1 MFELLEKY
9 LMNPLVK
16 FSQKKFVRAVQAAGI
31 AAMPFT
37 IVGSMFLVLHVL
49 PRVIKPLQGF
59 YDNYLVQFADIYL
72 LAITASIA
80 LLALYFLCVIGYE
93 YTRLVAEEEEINLSP
108 ISGMLLSVFGF
119 FITLP
124 QFAKDGSL
132 KLLTDLDNGIING
145 WSIGDAP
152 NRLGSTG
159 VFTAIVVSYVAVNVY
174 RFCVKK
180 NIVIKL
186 PDSIPTGIA
195 NSFTAL
201 IPSFFVAVLMILVNG
216 ILIGLGTDVFD
227 IISKPFSFVTGLTT
241 SWIGTMI
248 IMFLISA
255 VWLVGI
261 HANVIGA
268 FLTPIVLYNMEMN
281 IKGANIPFAGGFD
294 NAYMFIGGAG
304 GTLGLVL
311 LMVIFAKSE
320 QFKIL
325 GRAALI
331 PGIFNINEP
340 IIFGLPIVYN
350 PFFAVPFILSPM
362 ATGTIAY
369 FAVKLGIV
377 KPMIAQFAWPI
388 PGGFNAFIGTGGDWK
403 AFVLAIITFAVSTMI
418 YFPFFKKRD
427 TELYNEQLE
436 IERQKSEN

>member
-1 MFELLEKY
+1 MFEFLEKY
-9 LMNPLVK
+9 LMKPMVK
-16 FSQKKFVRAVQAAGI
+16 FSQIKFVRSVQAAGV

-37 IVGSMFLVLHVL
+37 IVGSMFLVLHIL
-49 PRVIKPLQGF
+49 PKVITPLQGF
-59 YDNYLVQFADIYL
+59 YEAYLVQFADIYL
-72 LAITASIA
+72 LALTASIG
-80 LLALYFLCVIGYE
+80 LIALYFLCVIGYE
-93 YTRLVAEEEEINLSP
+93 YTRLVSEEEDLNLSP
-108 ISGMLLSVFGF
+108 ISGMLLSVFAF

-124 QFAKDGSL
+124 QFAKDSSL
-132 KLLTDLDNGIING
+132 KLLTDAENGIING
-145 WSIGDAP
+145 WAIGDAP

-159 VFTAIVVSYVAVNVY
+159 VFTAIIVSYVAVNIY

-186 PDSIPTGIA
+186 PDSIPAGIA

-201 IPSFFVAVLMILVNG
+201 IPSFFVAVTMIIVNG
-216 ILIGLGTDVFD
+216 ILISLGTDVFD
-227 IISKPFSFVTGLTT
+227 IISKPFAFVTVLTT

-311 LMVIFAKSE
+311 LMVLFAKSE
-320 QFKIL
+320 QFKVL
-325 GRAALI
+325 GKAALI

-350 PFFAVPFILSPM
+350 PFFSVPFILSPM
-362 ATGTIAY
+362 VTGTIAY
-369 FAVKLGIV
+369 FATKSGLV
-377 KPMIAQFAWPI
+377 KPIIAQFAWPI

-403 AFVLAIITFAVSTMI
+403 AFVLAIVTFTVSTLI
-418 YFPFFKKRD
+418 YYPFFKKRD
-427 TELYNEQLE
+427 QQLYDEQLE
-436 IERQKSEN
+436 AEKSL

>member
-1 MFELLEKY
+1 MFEFLEKY
-9 LMNPLVK
+9 LMKPMVK
-16 FSQKKFVRAVQAAGI
+16 FSQIKFVRSVQAAGI

-37 IVGSMFLVLHVL
+37 IVGSMFLVLHIL
-49 PRVIKPLQGF
+49 PKVITPLQGF
-59 YDNYLVQFADIYL
+59 YEAYLVQFADIYL
-72 LAITASIA
+72 LALTASIG
-80 LLALYFLCVIGYE
+80 LIALYFLCVIGYE
-93 YTRLVAEEEEINLSP
+93 YTRLVSEEEDLNLSP
-108 ISGMLLSVFGF
+108 ISGMLLSVFAF

-124 QFAKDGSL
+124 QFAKDSSL
-132 KLLTDLDNGIING
+132 KLLTDAENGIING
-145 WSIGDAP
+145 WAIGDAP

-159 VFTAIVVSYVAVNVY
+159 VFTAIIVSYVAVNIY

-186 PDSIPTGIA
+186 PDSIPAGIA

-201 IPSFFVAVLMILVNG
+201 IPSFFVAVTMIIVNG
-216 ILIGLGTDVFD
+216 ILISLGTDVFD
-227 IISKPFSFVTGLTT
+227 IISKPFAFVTVLTT

-261 HANVIGA
+261 HGNVIGA

-311 LMVIFAKSE
+311 LMVLFAKSE
-320 QFKIL
+320 QFKVL
-325 GRAALI
+325 GKAALI

-362 ATGTIAY
+362 VTGTIAY
-369 FAVKLGIV
+369 FATKSGLV
-377 KPMIAQFAWPI
+377 KPIIAQFAWPI

-403 AFVLAIITFAVSTMI
+403 AFVLAIVTFTVSTLI
-418 YFPFFKKRD
+418 YYPFFKKRD
-427 TELYNEQLE
+427 QQLYDEQLE
-436 IERQKSEN
+436 AEKSL

>member
-1 MFELLEKY
+1 MFEFLEKY
-9 LMNPLVK
+9 LMKPMVK
-16 FSQKKFVRAVQAAGI
+16 FSQIKFVRSVQAAGV

-37 IVGSMFLVLHVL
+37 IVGSMFLVLHIL
-49 PRVIKPLQGF
+49 PKVITPLQGF
-59 YDNYLVQFADIYL
+59 YEAYLVQFADIYL
-72 LAITASIA
+72 LALTASIG
-80 LLALYFLCVIGYE
+80 LIALYFLCVIGYE
-93 YTRLVAEEEEINLSP
+93 YTRLVSEEEDLNLSP
-108 ISGMLLSVFGF
+108 ISGMLLSVFAF

-124 QFAKDGSL
+124 QFAKDSSL
-132 KLLTDLDNGIING
+132 KLLTDAENGIING
-145 WSIGDAP
+145 WAIGDAP

-159 VFTAIVVSYVAVNVY
+159 VFTAIIVSYVAVNIY

-186 PDSIPTGIA
+186 PDSIPAGIA

-201 IPSFFVAVLMILVNG
+201 IPSFFVAVTMIIVNG
-216 ILIGLGTDVFD
+216 ILISLRTDVFD
-227 IISKPFSFVTGLTT
+227 IISKPFAFVTVLTT

-311 LMVIFAKSE
+311 LMVLFAKSE
-320 QFKIL
+320 QFKVL
-325 GRAALI
+325 GKAALI

-362 ATGTIAY
+362 VTGTIAY
-369 FAVKLGIV
+369 FATKSGLV
-377 KPMIAQFAWPI
+377 KPIIAQFAWPI

-403 AFVLAIITFAVSTMI
+403 AFVLAIVTFTVSTLI
-418 YFPFFKKRD
+418 YYPFFKKRD
-427 TELYNEQLE
+427 QQLYDEQFE
-436 IERQKSEN
+436 AEKSL

>member
-1 MFELLEKY
+1 MFEFLEKY
-9 LMNPLVK
+9 LMKPMVK
-16 FSQKKFVRAVQAAGI
+16 FSQIKFVRSVQAAGV

-37 IVGSMFLVLHVL
+37 IVGSMFLVLHIL
-49 PRVIKPLQGF
+49 PKVITPLQGF
-59 YDNYLVQFADIYL
+59 YEAYLVQFADIYL
-72 LAITASIA
+72 LALTASIG
-80 LLALYFLCVIGYE
+80 LIALYFLCVIGYE
-93 YTRLVAEEEEINLSP
+93 YTRLVSEEEDLNLSP
-108 ISGMLLSVFGF
+108 ISGMLLSVFAF

-124 QFAKDGSL
+124 QFAKDSSL
-132 KLLTDLDNGIING
+132 KLLTDAENGIING
-145 WSIGDAP
+145 WAIGDAP

-159 VFTAIVVSYVAVNVY
+159 VFTAIIVSYVAVNIY

-186 PDSIPTGIA
+186 PDSIPAGIA

-201 IPSFFVAVLMILVNG
+201 IPSFFVAVTMIIVNG
-216 ILIGLGTDVFD
+216 ILISLGTDVFD
-227 IISKPFSFVTGLTT
+227 IISKPFAFVTVLTT

-311 LMVIFAKSE
+311 LMVLFAKSE
-320 QFKIL
+320 QFKVL
-325 GRAALI
+325 GKAALI

-362 ATGTIAY
+362 VTGTIAY
-369 FAVKLGIV
+369 FATKSGLV
-377 KPMIAQFAWPI
+377 KPIIAQFAWPI

-403 AFVLAIITFAVSTMI
+403 AFVLAIVTFTVSTLI
-418 YFPFFKKRD
+418 YYPFFKKRD
-427 TELYNEQLE
+427 QQLYDEQLE
-436 IERQKSEN
+436 AEKSL

>member
-1 MFELLEKY
+1 MFEFLEKY
-9 LMNPLVK
+9 LMKPMVK
-16 FSQKKFVRAVQAAGI
+16 FSQIKFVRSVQAAGV

-37 IVGSMFLVLHVL
+37 IVGSMFLVLHIL
-49 PRVIKPLQGF
+49 PKVITPLQGF
-59 YDNYLVQFADIYL
+59 YEAYLVQFADIYL
-72 LAITASIA
+72 LALTASIG
-80 LLALYFLCVIGYE
+80 LIALYFLCVIGYE
-93 YTRLVAEEEEINLSP
+93 YTRLVSEEEDLNLSP
-108 ISGMLLSVFGF
+108 ISGMLLSVFAF

-124 QFAKDGSL
+124 QFAKDSSL
-132 KLLTDLDNGIING
+132 KLLTDAENGIING
-145 WSIGDAP
+145 WAIGDAP

-159 VFTAIVVSYVAVNVY
+159 VFTAIIVSYVAVNIY

-186 PDSIPTGIA
+186 PDSIPAGIA

-201 IPSFFVAVLMILVNG
+201 IPSFFVAVTMIIVNG
-216 ILIGLGTDVFD
+216 ILISLGTDVFD
-227 IISKPFSFVTGLTT
+227 IISKPFAFVTVLTT

-311 LMVIFAKSE
+311 LMILFAKSE
-320 QFKIL
+320 QFKVL
-325 GRAALI
+325 GKAALI

-362 ATGTIAY
+362 VTGTIAY
-369 FAVKLGIV
+369 FATKSGLV
-377 KPMIAQFAWPI
+377 KPIIAQFAWPI

-403 AFVLAIITFAVSTMI
+403 AFVLAIVTFTVSTLI
-418 YFPFFKKRD
+418 YYPFFKKRD
-427 TELYNEQLE
+427 QQLYDEQLE
-436 IERQKSEN
+436 AEKSL

>member
-1 MFELLEKY
+1 MFEFLEKY
-9 LMNPLVK
+9 LMKPMVK
-16 FSQKKFVRAVQAAGI
+16 FSQIKFVRSVQAAGV

-37 IVGSMFLVLHVL
+37 IVGSMFLVLHIL
-49 PRVIKPLQGF
+49 PRVIAPLQGF
-59 YDNYLVQFADIYL
+59 YEAYLVQFADIYL
-72 LAITASIA
+72 LALTASIG
-80 LLALYFLCVIGYE
+80 LIALYFLCVIGYE
-93 YTRLVAEEEEINLSP
+93 YTRLVSEEENLNLSP
-108 ISGMLLSVFGF
+108 ISGMLLSVFAF

-124 QFAKDGSL
+124 QFAKDSSL
-132 KLLTDLDNGIING
+132 KLLTDAENGIING
-145 WSIGDAP
+145 WAIGDAP

-159 VFTAIVVSYVAVNVY
+159 VFTAIIVSYVAVNIY

-180 NIVIKL
+180 HIVIKL
-186 PDSIPTGIA
+186 PDSIPAGIA

-201 IPSFFVAVLMILVNG
+201 IPSFFVAITMILVNG
-216 ILIGLGTDVFD
+216 ILISLGTDVFD
-227 IISKPFSFVTGLTT
+227 IISKPFAFVTVLTT

-311 LMVIFAKSE
+311 LMVLFAKSE
-320 QFKIL
+320 QFKVL
-325 GRAALI
+325 GKAALI

-362 ATGTIAY
+362 VTGTIAY
-369 FAVKLGIV
+369 FATKSGLV

-403 AFVLAIITFAVSTMI
+403 AFVLAIVTFTVSTLI
-418 YFPFFKKRD
+418 YYPFFKKRD
-427 TELYNEQLE
+427 QQLYDEQLE
-436 IERQKSEN
+436 AEKSL

>member
-1 MFELLEKY
+1 MFEFLEKY
-9 LMNPLVK
+9 LMKPMVK
-16 FSQKKFVRAVQAAGI
+16 FSQIKFVRSVQAAGV

-37 IVGSMFLVLHVL
+37 IVGSMFLVLHIL
-49 PRVIKPLQGF
+49 PRVITPLQGF
-59 YDNYLVQFADIYL
+59 YEAYLVQFADIYL
-72 LAITASIA
+72 LALTASIG
-80 LLALYFLCVIGYE
+80 LIALYFLCVIGYE
-93 YTRLVAEEEEINLSP
+93 YTRLVSEEENLNLSP
-108 ISGMLLSVFGF
+108 ISGMLLSVFAF

-124 QFAKDGSL
+124 QFAKDSSL
-132 KLLTDLDNGIING
+132 KLLTDAENGIING
-145 WSIGDAP
+145 WAIGDAP

-159 VFTAIVVSYVAVNVY
+159 VFTAIIVSYVAVNIY
-174 RFCVKK
+174 RLCVKK

-186 PDSIPTGIA
+186 PDSIPAGIA

-201 IPSFFVAVLMILVNG
+201 IPSFIVAVTMILANG
-216 ILIGLGTDVFD
+216 ILISLGTDVFD
-227 IISKPFSFVTGLTT
+227 IISKPFAFVTVLTT

-311 LMVIFAKSE
+311 LMVLFAKSE
-320 QFKIL
+320 QFKVL
-325 GRAALI
+325 GKAALI

-362 ATGTIAY
+362 VTGTIAY
-369 FAVKLGIV
+369 FATKSGLV

-403 AFVLAIITFAVSTMI
+403 AFVLAIVTFTVSTLI
-418 YFPFFKKRD
+418 YYPFFNKRD
-427 TELYNEQLE
+427 QQLYDEQ
-436 IERQKSEN
+436 IEAEKSI

>member
-1 MFELLEKY
+1 MFEFLEKY
-9 LMNPLVK
+9 LMKPMVK
-16 FSQKKFVRAVQAAGI
+16 FSQIKFVRSVQAAGV

-37 IVGSMFLVLHVL
+37 IVGSMFLVLHIL
-49 PRVIKPLQGF
+49 PRVITPLQGF
-59 YDNYLVQFADIYL
+59 YEAYLVQFADIYL
-72 LAITASIA
+72 LALTASIG
-80 LLALYFLCVIGYE
+80 LIALYFLCVIGYE
-93 YTRLVAEEEEINLSP
+93 YTRLVSEEENLNLSP
-108 ISGMLLSVFGF
+108 ISGMLLSVFAF

-124 QFAKDGSL
+124 QFAKDSSL
-132 KLLTDLDNGIING
+132 KLLTDAENGIING
-145 WSIGDAP
+145 WAIGDAP

-159 VFTAIVVSYVAVNVY
+159 VFTAIIVSYVAVNIY
-174 RFCVKK
+174 RLCVKK

-186 PDSIPTGIA
+186 PDSIPAGIA

-201 IPSFFVAVLMILVNG
+201 IPSFIVAVTMILANG
-216 ILIGLGTDVFD
+216 ILISLGTDVFD
-227 IISKPFSFVTGLTT
+227 IISKPFAFVTVLTT

-311 LMVIFAKSE
+311 LMVLFAKSE
-320 QFKIL
+320 QFKVL
-325 GRAALI
+325 GKAALI

-362 ATGTIAY
+362 VTGTIAY
-369 FAVKLGIV
+369 FATKSGLV

-403 AFVLAIITFAVSTMI
+403 AFVLAIVTFTVSTLI
-418 YFPFFKKRD
+418 YYPFFKKRD
-427 TELYNEQLE
+427 QQLYDEQ
-436 IERQKSEN
+436 IEAEKSI

>member
-1 MFELLEKY
+1 M
-9 LMNPLVK
+9 
-16 FSQKKFVRAVQAAGI
+16 
-31 AAMPFT
+31 
-37 IVGSMFLVLHVL
+37 
-49 PRVIKPLQGF
+49 
-59 YDNYLVQFADIYL
+59 
-72 LAITASIA
+72 LALTASIG
-80 LLALYFLCVIGYE
+80 LIALYFLCVIGYE
-93 YTRLVAEEEEINLSP
+93 YTRLLAEEENLNLSP
-108 ISGMLLSVFGF
+108 ISGMLLSVLAF

-124 QFAKDGSL
+124 QFAKDSSL
-132 KLLTDLDNGIING
+132 KLLTDAENGIING
-145 WSIGDAP
+145 WAIGDAP

-159 VFTAIVVSYVAVNVY
+159 VFTAIIVSFVAVNIY
-174 RFCVKK
+174 RLCVKK

-186 PDSIPTGIA
+186 PDSIPPGIA

-201 IPSFFVAVLMILVNG
+201 IPSFLVAVVMILVNG
-216 ILIGLGTDVFD
+216 ILISLGTDVFD
-227 IISKPFSFVTGLTT
+227 IISKPFAFVTVLTT

-311 LMVIFAKSE
+311 LMVLFAKSE
-320 QFKIL
+320 QFKVL
-325 GRAALI
+325 GKAALI

-362 ATGTIAY
+362 VTGTIAY
-369 FAVKLGIV
+369 FATKSGIV

-403 AFVLAIITFAVSTMI
+403 AFVLAIVTFTVSTLI
-418 YFPFFKKRD
+418 YYPFFKKRD
-427 TELYNEQLE
+427 QQLYNEQLE
-436 IERQKSEN
+436 AEK

>member
-1 MFELLEKY
+1 MFEFLEKY
-9 LMNPLVK
+9 LMKPMVK
-16 FSQKKFVRAVQAAGI
+16 FSQIKFVRSVQAAGV

-37 IVGSMFLVLHVL
+37 IVGSMFLVLHIL
-49 PRVIKPLQGF
+49 PKVITPLQGF
-59 YDNYLVQFADIYL
+59 YEAYLVQFADIYL
-72 LAITASIA
+72 LALTASIG
-80 LLALYFLCVIGYE
+80 LIALYFLCVIGYE
-93 YTRLVAEEEEINLSP
+93 YTRLVSEEEDLNLSP
-108 ISGMLLSVFGF
+108 ISGMLLSVFAF

-124 QFAKDGSL
+124 QFAKDSSL
-132 KLLTDLDNGIING
+132 KLLTDAENGIING
-145 WSIGDAP
+145 WAIGDAP

-159 VFTAIVVSYVAVNVY
+159 VFTAIIVSYVAVNIY

-186 PDSIPTGIA
+186 PDSIPAGIA

-201 IPSFFVAVLMILVNG
+201 IPSFFVAVTMIIVNG
-216 ILIGLGTDVFD
+216 ILISLRTDVFD
-227 IISKPFSFVTGLTT
+227 IISKPFAFVTVLTT

-294 NAYMFIGGAG
+294 NAYMFIVGAG
-304 GTLGLVL
+304 GTLGLIL
-311 LMVIFAKSE
+311 LMVLFAKSE
-320 QFKIL
+320 QFKVL
-325 GRAALI
+325 GKAALI

-362 ATGTIAY
+362 VTGTIAY
-369 FAVKLGIV
+369 FATKSGLV
-377 KPMIAQFAWPI
+377 KPIIAQFAWPI

-403 AFVLAIITFAVSTMI
+403 AFVLAIVTFTVSTLI
-418 YFPFFKKRD
+418 YYPFFKKRD
-427 TELYNEQLE
+427 QQLYDEQLE
-436 IERQKSEN
+436 AEKSL

>member
-201 IPSFFVAVLMILVNG
+201 IPSFFVAVIMIWYWLM
-216 ILIGLGTDVFD
+216 
-227 IISKPFSFVTGLTT
+227 
-241 SWIGTMI
+241 
-248 IMFLISA
+248 A
-255 VWLVGI
+255 YWL
-261 HANVIGA
+261 A
-268 FLTPIVLYNMEMN
+268 
-281 IKGANIPFAGGFD
+281 
-294 NAYMFIGGAG
+294 
-304 GTLGLVL
+304 
-311 LMVIFAKSE
+311 
-320 QFKIL
+320 
-325 GRAALI
+325 
-331 PGIFNINEP
+331 
-340 IIFGLPIVYN
+340 
-350 PFFAVPFILSPM
+350 
-362 ATGTIAY
+362 
-369 FAVKLGIV
+369 
-377 KPMIAQFAWPI
+377 
-388 PGGFNAFIGTGGDWK
+388 
-403 AFVLAIITFAVSTMI
+403 
-418 YFPFFKKRD
+418 
-427 TELYNEQLE
+427 
-436 IERQKSEN
+436 